1 MLQLSFIF
9 IAAAVFIV
17 VERGSLEEAAW
28 FNVFAAIG
36 EIAAHRTPAKVHAQI
51 VKPGV
56 GS

>member
-1 MLQLSFIF
+1 MLQLSLIF
-9 IAAAVFIV
+9 MAAAVFIV

-51 VKPGV
+51 VKCGV